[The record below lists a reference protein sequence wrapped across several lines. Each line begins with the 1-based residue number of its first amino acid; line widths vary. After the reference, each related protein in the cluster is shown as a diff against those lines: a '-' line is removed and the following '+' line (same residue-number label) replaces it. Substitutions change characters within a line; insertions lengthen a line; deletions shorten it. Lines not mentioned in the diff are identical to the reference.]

1 MSDESEIIKVFGEKI
16 EEFGSKK
23 PGIFTALQM
32 MEEVSDKVPDK
43 NSYSAENDIKR
54 IKKDFEL
61 GTAEEKYRAIFE
73 NYAIAIT
80 LADEKEHIVLWNK
93 YAEELLNMNEEDLF
107 MKPVESLYPP
117 EEWKR
122 IRSENVRQK
131 GIKYRMETR
140 MLRKDKGP
148 FDVEISLCT
157 LKGAGGNV
165 IGSIGIIK
173 DITELK
179 KIKKELTEYENVYRT
194 VFENSAVAITVT
206 DENEKI
212 VSWNKYAENILMM
225 DKNDLY
231 MRPINSLYP
240 SDEWRRIRSE
250 NVRQKGMQHHMETK
264 IINKNNELIDVDLS
278 LSVLKNSEGKVIG
291 SIGVIK
297 DITEKKKVER
307 AAKYEHDLMQSLLD
321 NISDSIFIK
330 DDKNR
335 FIKVNKAK
343 AMHLNVAP
351 EEMIGKTDFDFY
363 SKEEAE
369 KMIFDEKY
377 VMVHKDIIHREEKIT
392 RPNGEQVWVSV
403 AKAPYYDNH
412 GNVVGI
418 LGISRDITDR
428 KKYEEA
434 LYESEERFRDLFENA
449 NDLIQSVDIDGRF
462 IYVNKKWLRTLGY
475 TEDEAKNLTITEI
488 LRKDQIPHCME
499 IIKEIYSGKSFDKV
513 ETVFVSKD
521 GREIYVEGN
530 ANARFKDG
538 KFIATR
544 SIFRDVTE
552 KKKAEEELK
561 ESEERHRI
569 LFESSRDAIMTLEPP
584 SWGFTS
590 GNPATVEMFKANNEE
605 EFISHGPWELSPEHQ
620 PDGRPSKEKAK
631 EMIETAMRE
640 GSNFFEW
647 THRSLDGTNF
657 PATVLLTRMEIKG
670 KQFLQAT
677 VRDITDRKKY
687 EEALYD
693 SRERYRTIFEN
704 SAVAIMA
711 TDDKENII
719 SWNAYTEKMLG
730 MDKNDL
736 YMKSVKSLYPED
748 EWKKIREENLRQKG
762 MQHHFETR
770 MLKKNNEPIDIDIS
784 LSIIKDKDGT
794 ITGSIGVIRDITK
807 RKIAENELNKEHQQ
821 LISINQNL
829 EEIVGQRTAE
839 VKNLLKQKDEF
850 IYQLSHDLKTPLTP
864 LNSLL
869 PVVRKKVEDEELKK
883 YLDLAIQNV
892 GYMKNL
898 VQKTITLAILNSTSV
913 EFEIENVKIWDIIE
927 RVTKKHDNI
936 SGKNNIKIENLI
948 VKDVMIKADKLRF
961 EELMDNLISNAI
973 KYTPEGGKIE
983 INSER
988 QGDLMR
994 FSVRDTGV
1002 GMTKEQSEKVFNE
1015 FYKAD
1020 KSRHDFQSSGLG
1032 PSICKRIV
1040 DKHGGKIWVESE
1052 GLGKGSTFYFTFKIA
1067 ENEEG
1072 IKVGGDNS

>member
-1 MSDESEIIKVFGEKI
+1 MYDEPNIIKELKEAERLGKLRDNIGTYSKLETTDDKPGENLDGTNFLFDEETAVNKNESNLGANPNKYFLVTEKTSDLVALASFTLTPKFIYVNPSHKTILGYENAELIGKPCLDFIHPEDRKKVIPVLKRYLGMKFSLAKDKSEYAEKLEYRLRDKFGNWHYLETTANTIGNELLFVSKDVTERKKI
-16 EEFGSKK
+16 EQQIQESQEKYKRLFDSIPDLIIETDDTGN
-23 PGIFTALQM
+23 ILVVNQM
-32 MEEVSDKVPDK
+32 MAKSLGFPSEKLIGKNIFEVLPKEIAAERAKIARRALEERKIIECEDERAGRYFHNIYVPVFYPDG
-43 NSYSAENDIKR
+43 
-54 IKKDFEL
+54 KKTIQTVIRDVTEQKK
-61 GTAEEKYRAIFE
+61 AEEK
-73 NYAIAIT
+73 
-80 LADEKEHIVLWNK
+80 
-93 YAEELLNMNEEDLF
+93 
-107 MKPVESLYPP
+107 
-117 EEWKR
+117 
-122 IRSENVRQK
+122 
-131 GIKYRMETR
+131 IKA
-140 MLRKDKGP
+140 
-148 FDVEISLCT
+148 S
-157 LKGAGGNV
+157 
-165 IGSIGIIK
+165 
-173 DITELK
+173 
-179 KIKKELTEYENVYRT
+179 
-194 VFENSAVAITVT
+194 
-206 DENEKI
+206 
-212 VSWNKYAENILMM
+212 
-225 DKNDLY
+225 
-231 MRPINSLYP
+231 
-240 SDEWRRIRSE
+240 
-250 NVRQKGMQHHMETK
+250 
-264 IINKNNELIDVDLS
+264 
-278 LSVLKNSEGKVIG
+278 
-291 SIGVIK
+291 
-297 DITEKKKVER
+297 
-307 AAKYEHDLMQSLLD
+307 
-321 NISDSIFIK
+321 
-330 DDKNR
+330 
-335 FIKVNKAK
+335 
-343 AMHLNVAP
+343 
-351 EEMIGKTDFDFY
+351 
-363 SKEEAE
+363 
-369 KMIFDEKY
+369 
-377 VMVHKDIIHREEKIT
+377 EEK
-392 RPNGEQVWVSV
+392 
-403 AKAPYYDNH
+403 
-412 GNVVGI
+412 
-418 LGISRDITDR
+418 L
-428 KKYEEA
+428 
-434 LYESEERFRDLFENA
+434 RDLFENV
-449 NDLIQSVDIDGRF
+449 NDLIQSIDSNGRF

-475 TEDEAKNLTITEI
+475 TEDEVKNLTITDI

-499 IIKEIYSGKSFDKV
+499 IIKEICNGRSFDKI
-513 ETVFVSKD
+513 ETIFVSKD
-521 GREIYVEGN
+521 GREVYVEGN
-530 ANARFKDG
+530 ANAKFEDG